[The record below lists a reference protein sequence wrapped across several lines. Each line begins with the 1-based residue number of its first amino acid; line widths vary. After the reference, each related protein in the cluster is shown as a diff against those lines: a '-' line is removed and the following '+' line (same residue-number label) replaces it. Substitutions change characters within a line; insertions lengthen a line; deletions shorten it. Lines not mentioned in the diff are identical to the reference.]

1 VRLLDEK
8 PDQALQALGET
19 ENPAATSPELQ
30 AQRQRLRAR
39 ALFDTGDTLK
49 GLGLIEK
56 DGSLEGLWLK
66 SDMYFK
72 LREWPSAADALG
84 QLIDAEQAKRVAAMK
99 GPAPDDIAANPAS
112 VLDKAL
118 ADAKAAATADGSLP
132 PADPNAPAQ
141 PDANAAPKQ
150 KPLLDPVVSALVL
163 KRAVA
168 LSLAND
174 RRGMKDLGRAFGK
187 QMDTT
192 ALAQPFKVLTS
203 PDSLPDSFAEQGKAV
218 DQLGV
223 FVEEYRK
230 ILQSNALSGS
240 TEPATDTGP
249 LAPLDKPADTSG
261 SDAPAAATPGND
273 QTAGQPSQP
282 AGQ

>member
-1 VRLLDEK
+1 V
-8 PDQALQALGET
+8 QALGET

-39 ALFDTGDTLK
+39 ALFDTGETLR
-49 GLGLIEK
+49 GLGLIES

-66 SDMYFK
+66 SDMYWK
-72 LREWPSAADALG
+72 LREWPAAADALG
-84 QLIDAEQAKRVAAMK
+84 QLITAEQAKRLTQVK
-99 GPAPDDIAANPAS
+99 GASAQDISQNPAV

-118 ADAKAAATADGSLP
+118 ADAKAAAAAEAAQPAPADDADG
-132 PADPNAPAQ
+132 AAAAAPA
-141 PDANAAPKQ
+141 P

-174 RRGMKDLGRAFGK
+174 RRGMKELGRSYGK
-187 QMDTT
+187 LMDTT
-192 ALAQPFKVLTS
+192 PLAQPFRVLTS
-203 PDSLPDSFAEQGKAV
+203 PDSLISDSYAAQKESV
-218 DQLGV
+218 DQLGI

-230 ILQSNALSGS
+230 ILQSEALSTD
-240 TEPATDTGP
+240 TEPLTDTGP
-249 LAPLDKPADTSG
+249 LAPLDPPAQTPG
-261 SDAPAAATPGND
+261 ANGAAPAPATG
-273 QTAGQPSQP
+273 QTAGQSSQP

>member
-1 VRLLDEK
+1 
-8 PDQALQALGET
+8 
-19 ENPAATSPELQ
+19 
-30 AQRQRLRAR
+30 
-39 ALFDTGDTLK
+39 LK
-49 GLGLIEK
+49 GLGLVEN

-84 QLIDAEQAKRVAAMK
+84 QLIDAEQAKRLAEVK
-99 GPAPDDIAANPAS
+99 GPAPDDVAANPAS

-118 ADAKAAATADGSLP
+118 ADAKAAAAADGTLP
-132 PADPNAPAQ
+132 APADPADPNAPAQ
-141 PDANAAPKQ
+141 PDANAAPAQ

-174 RRGMKDLGRAFGK
+174 RRGMKDLGRSFGK

-203 PDSLPDSFAEQGKAV
+203 PDSLPDSFAEQGKSV

-223 FVEEYRK
+223 FVAEYRK
-230 ILQSNALSGS
+230 ILQSRALSGN

-249 LAPLDKPADTSG
+249 MAPLDAPADTSG
-261 SDAPAAATPGND
+261 STGPAAPAAPTAND
-273 QTAGQPSQP
+273 QTAGQPTQP